1 MSPDASTP
9 DKPRRTSTLRPK
21 RLFPRIT
28 SFGFKSKRLPLI
40 RYTMGTPLDGAG
52 RSAIRT
58 SGLIALA
65 LFVFSAC
72 SRVETVSTEQARA
85 MIESG
90 GVIVVD
96 IRDPKK
102 FADGHIKGAINAEY
116 HPKTFARDTEQIDK
130 NAAIILYCSM
140 GLKTKMAARELE
152 RRGFTRIYAME
163 GGIEA
168 WMNAGFPVSGR

>member
-1 MSPDASTP
+1 M
-9 DKPRRTSTLRPK
+9 RRPG
-21 RLFPRIT
+21 III
-28 SFGFKSKRLPLI
+28 PLI
-40 RYTMGTPLDGAG
+40 FLV
-52 RSAIRT
+52 I
-58 SGLIALA
+58 
-65 LFVFSAC
+65 SAC
-72 SRVETVSTEQARA
+72 SRVETLSPERAAA

-102 FADGHIKGAINAEY
+102 FADGHIEGAINAEY

-140 GLKTKMAARELE
+140 GLKTKKAVRELE
-152 RRGFTRIYAME
+152 RRGFARVYAME

-168 WMNAGFPVSGR
+168 WRNAGFPVSGR